1 MNRFRPRS
9 VRAKTTLAAT
19 LATAAVLVVA
29 SVLILRLVESD
40 LETNAREALSQT
52 LESAS
57 HSVSGEGPGGNEG
70 AEQAGAGAG
79 SPEGGEGGGAQS
91 EQSGTGVEGAE
102 AVGGSS
108 GGEGGEAGGGSSGG
122 EAVGGSAGDAR
133 QQALTDAS
141 ISEVQAGVEA
151 ASGALWVIV
160 PAVLVVLALAIWWT
174 VGRALR
180 PVRQISAQVREISG
194 STLSERV
201 PVATSGDE
209 IAELATLMN
218 EMLDRL
224 ETASDS
230 QRAFVADA
238 SHELRSPLA
247 TITAGIEVASL
258 SEDPQKLQQL
268 SRQLAGEAQRMQ
280 SLVADLL
287 DLARLDDDRQQPER
301 TQVDLSDMCAEIA
314 GRFGDDPDNE
324 QRSIE
329 VRTSGEA
336 VVRGIETQLDRIV
349 SNLVDNA
356 CRHAGQRVRLSVVPG
371 HDKITIEVEDDGPGV
386 PAPDCERI
394 FERFVR
400 LDDSRGRS
408 TGGAGI
414 GLSLVD
420 AMVSR
425 HGGRIAVDDSP
436 ELGGARFTVVLP
448 RG

>member
-1 MNRFRPRS
+1 MNRLRPRS

-57 HSVSGEGPGGNEG
+57 HSVSGEGSGGNED
-70 AEQAGAGAG
+70 AEQAAGAE
-79 SPEGGEGGGAQS
+79 SAS
-91 EQSGTGVEGAE
+91 
-102 AVGGSS
+102 GSS
-108 GGEGGEAGGGSSGG
+108 
-122 EAVGGSAGDAR
+122 GDAR

-160 PAVLVVLALAIWWT
+160 PAVLVVLAVAIWWT

-194 STLSERV
+194 STLGERV

-218 EMLDRL
+218 EMLERL

-287 DLARLDDDRQQPER
+287 DLARLDDDRQQPE
-301 TQVDLSDMCAEIA
+301 TVQVDLSDMCTEIA
-314 GRFGDDPDNE
+314 GRFGDDPDNH
-324 QRSIE
+324 QRTVE

-336 VVRGIETQLDRIV
+336 VVRGIETHLDRIV

-356 CRHAGQRVRLSVVPG
+356 CRHARQQVRLSVVPG
-371 HDKITIEVEDDGPGV
+371 TEETAIEVEDDGPGV
-386 PAPDCERI
+386 PAADRERI
-394 FERFVR
+394 FQRFVR

-425 HGGRIAVDDSP
+425 HDGRITVDDSP
-436 ELGGARFTVVLP
+436 DLGGARFTVVLP